1 MTVKHWNTGASAER
15 YRENERASERKN
27 TILKLHSIWL
37 RDNGYK
43 NWKGCER
50 ASREEK
56 RGSVSVPIAK
66 QGTS

>member
-15 YRENERASERKN
+15 YRENERASEHKN

-50 ASREEK
+50 ASKLEK
-56 RGSVSVPIAK
+56 RGNKNV
-66 QGTS
+66 

>member
-1 MTVKHWNTGASAER
+1 MGSTFRIGVNMINQKRH
-15 YRENERASERKN
+15 N

-37 RDNGYK
+37 KENGYK
-43 NWKGCER
+43 NWRGCER

>member
-1 MTVKHWNTGASAER
+1 MGSKIRGKLTMINQKRH
-15 YRENERASERKN
+15 N

-50 ASREEK
+50 ASKKEK

>member
-1 MTVKHWNTGASAER
+1 MGSKIRGKLIMINQKRH
-15 YRENERASERKN
+15 N
-27 TILKLHSIWL
+27 TILYLHSIWL

-56 RGSVSVPIAK
+56 RGNKNV
-66 QGTS
+66 